1 MNRRNLLKSFLTASG
16 GLVVLPSWAN
26 LWDQSGI
33 HADLFSTGEK
43 ELLKAIVETIIPDSE
58 DIPGAKAL
66 GVDVFLEKLIQD
78 CFEKEVQ
85 DSVTLNLKSL
95 EKYAQAGYGKS
106 FVACNAYQ
114 RENLLEK
121 FEKSADKSEAEFFK
135 LIKAETIRGYTTSEY
150 VMVNHFN
157 YKVAPGHYHGC
168 VSVNA

>member
-1 MNRRNLLKSFLTASG
+1 MNRRNLLKNFLTASG

-26 LWDQSGI
+26 LWDQSGL
-33 HADLFSTGEK
+33 HADLFSPAER
-43 ELLKAIVETIIPDSE
+43 ELLKAVVETIIPDSE

-66 GVDVFLEKLIQD
+66 GVDVFLEKLIQE

-85 DSVTLNLKSL
+85 DSITSNLKSL
-95 EKYAQAGYGKS
+95 EDYARDAHGKD
-106 FVACNAYQ
+106 FMACNAYQ

-121 FEKSADKSEAEFFK
+121 FEKSADKLEAEFFK

>member
-58 DIPGAKAL
+58 DFPGAKAL

-85 DSVTLNLKSL
+85 ESVTSNLKSL
-95 EKYAQAGYGKS
+95 EKYAQTGYGKS

-121 FEKSADKSEAEFFK
+121 FEKSSDKSEAEFFK
-135 LIKAETIRGYTTSEY
+135 LIKAETIRGYTTTEY